1 MKYCGI
7 ALTPRRI
14 VAALN
19 GPAGAC
25 DAFRVPRHHTARYN
39 LLAAVGVHPCTLVM
53 EDVSWREDPIGEVA
67 LTTGNDVWIAPH
79 GLVAAIIATG
89 GMTDSPERRAE
100 ILSRLPVQPWTRGYL
115 RPRRR
120 NGDDPRQQKLW

>member
-19 GPAGAC
+19 GPTGVC
-25 DAFRVPRHHTARYN
+25 DAFRVPRCRTARYN
-39 LLAAVGVHPCTLVM
+39 LLAAVSMGPCTLVM
-53 EDVSWREDPIGEVA
+53 EGVSWREDAIGEVA
-67 LTTGNDVWIAPH
+67 LTTGNDVWIAPA

-89 GMTDSPERRAE
+89 GTTSSPERRAE
-100 ILSRLPVQPWTRGYL
+100 ILSRLPAQPWTRGYL
-115 RPRRR
+115 RTMRR
-120 NGDDPRQQKLW
+120 NGDDPRQQKLL